1 MTKEQRLEQV
11 MRIVDSLTILMKSV
25 HERAGFKMEVIGD
38 RLYIYGNGEPI
49 AALYILLHSRCA
61 NLCFYMGHDNKGPY
75 LEVLAMM

>member
-1 MTKEQRLEQV
+1 
-11 MRIVDSLTILMKSV
+11 
-25 HERAGFKMEVIGD
+25 MEVIGD